1 MADGFEVLDGFLIK
15 LVEVKFKA
23 AESLL
28 IEHSPLELGL
38 ETIFILFDR
47 GKGTFLADA

>member
-28 IEHSPLELGL
+28 IEHSPFELGL
-38 ETIFILFDR
+38 ETTFILFDR